1 MRSVRGRKEVR
12 SYEDFTTFPSTPT
25 PNPLHLIQKIY
36 NGEHLFSMRTFENA
50 GSAGRRL
57 VRVST
62 GAVGAAR
69 ASWEQAWE
77 NIVGWNG
84 ADKKVFFTAF
94 CSWSGL

>member
-1 MRSVRGRKEVR
+1 
-12 SYEDFTTFPSTPT
+12 
-25 PNPLHLIQKIY
+25 
-36 NGEHLFSMRTFENA
+36 MRTFENA